1 MASSNDDTH
10 HQLYNT
16 SIINSDPRQ
25 YGSLKILK
33 NEFSDLTKD
42 PPEGFLVE
50 PDQNDFST
58 WYVGIFGPPDTLF
71 AGGYYKAIL
80 KFPFDY
86 PYRPPTLK
94 FLSDMWHPNVY
105 PDGHICISI
114 LHEPGEDERSGE
126 KACERWSVAQNV
138 RSILLS
144 IISMLNEPNT
154 SSPANIDASVE
165 YRKYKEDPINHP
177 TYKEKLEY
185 QGYSSYK
192 IFIFIFFLVV

>member
-1 MASSNDDTH
+1 MADSNHDTH
-10 HQLYNT
+10 PRLSNT
-16 SIINSDPRQ
+16 SDPRQ

-33 NEFSDLTKD
+33 NELTDLIKD
-42 PPEGFLVE
+42 PPEGFLVQ
-50 PDQNDFST
+50 PDQNDFFT
-58 WYVGIFGPPDTLF
+58 WHVGIFGPPDTLF

-94 FLSDMWHPNVY
+94 FLSEIWHPNVY

-154 SSPANIDASVE
+154 SSPANLDASIE
-165 YRKYKEDPINHP
+165 YRKYKDDPTHYP
-177 TYKEKLEY
+177 TYKDKLEY
-185 QGYSSYK
+185 KEK
-192 IFIFIFFLVV
+192 IEIIYISFFFLVI

>member
-1 MASSNDDTH
+1 MTYNNDNDSH
-10 HQLYNT
+10 RRLANT
-16 SIINSDPRQ
+16 SVRNSDPRQ

-33 NEFSDLTKD
+33 NEFAELSKD
-42 PPEGFLVE
+42 PPEGFRVE
-50 PDQNDFST
+50 PDPNDFST
-58 WYVGIFGPPDTLF
+58 WHVGIFGPPDTLF

-86 PYRPPTLK
+86 PYRPPTLR
-94 FLSDMWHPNVY
+94 FLSDIWHPNVY

-165 YRKYKEDPINHP
+165 YRRYQEDPIHHSM
-177 TYKEKLEY
+177 YKDKLEY
-185 QGYSSYK
+185 RYC
-192 IFIFIFFLVV
+192 

>member
-1 MASSNDDTH
+1 MANSNHDDHH
-10 HQLYNT
+10 HQLYHT
-16 SIINSDPRQ
+16 SITNSDPRQ

-33 NEFSDLTKD
+33 NEFSDLIKD

-50 PDQNDFST
+50 PDQNDFFT
-58 WYVGIFGPPDTLF
+58 WHVGIFGAPDTLF

-94 FLSDMWHPNVY
+94 FLSDIWHPNVY

-114 LHEPGEDERSGE
+114 LHEPGEDEHSGE

-154 SSPANIDASVE
+154 SSPANLDASIE
-165 YRKYKEDPINHP
+165 YRKYKEDPINQP

-185 QGYSSYK
+185 KIKYSN
-192 IFIFIFFLVV
+192 

>member
-1 MASSNDDTH
+1 MAGSNDDVRR
-10 HQLYNT
+10 QLHNT
-16 SIINSDPRQ
+16 SITSSDPRQ

-33 NEFSDLTKD
+33 TEFADLIKD
-42 PPEGFLVE
+42 PPEGFIVE

-58 WYVGIFGPPDTLF
+58 WRVGIFGPPDTLF

-177 TYKEKLEY
+177 AYKEKLEY
-185 QGYSSYK
+185 NDISYK
-192 IFIFIFFLVV
+192 ILIFLFSS